1 MPLGGSARCTIS
13 SNDSKG
19 DSVSMQNVLLVRYGE
34 VFLKGANR
42 PHFLKVLTDNVKR
55 AVKPLGGRVW
65 LSDSRIYVAD
75 FSDLQACIDR
85 VTKVFGVY
93 SVSPAVELEKD
104 FEEIAAACIE
114 MMQPYSGTFKV
125 MGKRSD
131 KKFPMN
137 SMEIAMEIGGRVL
150 ESNPNL
156 RVDVHTPQHRLM
168 VEIRDKAYICVEEIK
183 AVGGMPMGT
192 GGKAAL
198 LLSGGIDSPVA
209 GYQLMKRGVKLC
221 AIHFQSP
228 PYTGELAKDKVL
240 QLAKKLAFYSNGMRV
255 YMVPFTKCQLEIHEK
270 CPEELGT
277 LITRR
282 FMMRIAERIA
292 RDFGALA
299 LITGES
305 LGQVASQTM
314 EALTCTDAV
323 VDMPVFRPLIGLD
336 KTEIMEIAERID
348 TYETSILP
356 YEDCCTVFTP
366 RHPVTKPKVET
377 MPKVEE
383 KLDVE
388 ALVNEAVE
396 NTEMVIVDPE

>member
-1 MPLGGSARCTIS
+1 MR
-13 SNDSKG
+13 
-19 DSVSMQNVLLVRYGE
+19 QVLLVRYGE

-42 PHFLKVLTDNVKR
+42 PHFLKVLTDNIKR
-55 AVKPLGGRVW
+55 AVKPLNGHVW
-65 LSDSRIYVAD
+65 LSDSRVYVSD
-75 FSDLQACIDR
+75 FTDLQACIDR
-85 VTKVFGVY
+85 VSKVFGVY
-93 SVSPAVELEKD
+93 SVSPAVEMEKD
-104 FEEIAAACIE
+104 LDVIGEACVQ
-114 MMQPYSGTFKV
+114 MMAPLSGTFKV
-125 MGKRSD
+125 LGKRSD

-137 SMEIAMEIGGRVL
+137 SMELAAEIGHRVL
-150 ESNPNL
+150 EANPNL
-156 RVDVHTPQHRLM
+156 RVDVHTPEHRLT
-168 VEIRDKAYICVEEIK
+168 VEIRDNAYICVREIL
-183 AVGGMPMGT
+183 AVGGMPTGT

-209 GYQLMKRGVKLC
+209 GYQLMKRGVRLC

-228 PYTGELAKDKVL
+228 PYTGELARDKVL
-240 QLAKKLAFYSNGMRV
+240 QLAKKLAWYSGGMRV
-255 YMVPFTKCQLEIHEK
+255 YLVPFTRCQLEIHEK

-292 RDFGALA
+292 KQFGALA

-314 EALTCTDAV
+314 EALCCTDAV
-323 VDMPVFRPLIGLD
+323 VTMPVFRPLIGLD
-336 KTEIMEIAERID
+336 KTEIMAVAEKID

-366 RHPVTKPKVET
+366 RHPVTKPKLET
-377 MPKVEE
+377 MPKVEA

-388 ALVNEAVE
+388 ALVSEAVE
-396 NTEMVIVDPE
+396 GTEMVIVE

>member
-1 MPLGGSARCTIS
+1 MRH
-13 SNDSKG
+13 
-19 DSVSMQNVLLVRYGE
+19 VLLVRYGE

-42 PHFLKVLTDNVKR
+42 PHFLKVLTDNIKK
-55 AVKPLGGRVW
+55 AVKPLHGHVW
-65 LSDSRIYVAD
+65 LSDSRVYVSD
-75 FSDLQACIDR
+75 FSDLDACIER
-85 VTKVFGVY
+85 VRKVFGVY
-93 SVSPAVELEKD
+93 SVSPAIELNKD
-104 FEEIAAACIE
+104 FEEIAAACVE
-114 MMQPYSGTFKV
+114 MMKPLSGTFKV
-125 MGKRSD
+125 FGKRSD

-137 SMEIAMEIGGRVL
+137 SMEIGIEIGGRVL
-150 ESNPNL
+150 EANPNL
-156 RVDVHTPQHRLM
+156 TVDVHKPQHRLM
-168 VEIRDKAYICVEEIK
+168 VEIRDMAYICVEEIK

-209 GYQLMKRGVKLC
+209 GYQLMKRGVRLC

-240 QLAKKLAFYSNGMRV
+240 QLAKKLAYYSGGMRV

-270 CPEELGT
+270 CPDELGT

-282 FMMRIAERIA
+282 FMMRIAQRLA
-292 RDFGALA
+292 QDFGALA

-336 KTEIMEIAERID
+336 KTEIMDIAVRID
-348 TYETSILP
+348 TYDTSILP

-366 RHPVTKPKVET
+366 RHPVTRPKLAD

-383 KLDVE
+383 KLDIE
-388 ALVNEAVE
+388 ALVAEAVE
-396 NTEMVIVDPE
+396 NTEALIVEPE

>member
-1 MPLGGSARCTIS
+1 
-13 SNDSKG
+13 
-19 DSVSMQNVLLVRYGE
+19 
-34 VFLKGANR
+34 
-42 PHFLKVLTDNVKR
+42 
-55 AVKPLGGRVW
+55 
-65 LSDSRIYVAD
+65 
-75 FSDLQACIDR
+75 
-85 VTKVFGVY
+85 
-93 SVSPAVELEKD
+93 
-104 FEEIAAACIE
+104 
-114 MMQPYSGTFKV
+114 MMAGYSGTFKV
-125 MGKRSD
+125 QGKRSD
-131 KKFPMN
+131 KKFPLN
-137 SMEIAMEIGGRVL
+137 SMEIAAEIGHQVL
-150 ESNPNL
+150 EANPNL
-156 RVDVHTPQHRLM
+156 TVDVHKPQHKLM
-168 VEIRDKAYICVEEIK
+168 VEIRDNAYICVEEIM

-209 GYQLMKRGVKLC
+209 GYQLMKRGVRMC

-228 PYTGELAKDKVL
+228 PYTGELAKDKVM
-240 QLAKKLAFYSNGMRV
+240 QLAKKLAWYSGGMRV
-255 YMVPFTKCQLEIHEK
+255 YLVPFTKCQLEIHEK

-282 FMMRIAERIA
+282 FMMRIAQRIA

-314 EALTCTDAV
+314 EALCCTDAV
-323 VDMPVFRPLIGLD
+323 VNMPVFRPLIGLD
-336 KTEIMEIAERID
+336 KTEIMDIANKID

-366 RHPVTKPKVET
+366 RHPVTKPKLDT

-388 ALVNEAVE
+388 ALVSEAVE
-396 NTEMVIVDPE
+396 GAEMIIVEG

>member
-1 MPLGGSARCTIS
+1 MRH
-13 SNDSKG
+13 
-19 DSVSMQNVLLVRYGE
+19 VLLVRYGE

-42 PHFLKVLTDNVKR
+42 PHFLKVLNDNVKK
-55 AVKPLGGRVW
+55 AVKPIGGHVW
-65 LSDSRIYVAD
+65 MSDSRIYVSD
-75 FSDLQACIDR
+75 FTDLDACIDR
-85 VTKVFGVY
+85 VRKVFGVY
-93 SVSPAVELEKD
+93 SVSPAVEMEKD
-104 FEEIAAACIE
+104 FEEIAAASVE
-114 MMQPYSGTFKV
+114 MMKPYSGTFKV
-125 MGKRSD
+125 HGKRSD

-156 RVDVHTPQHRLM
+156 KVDVHKPQHRLM

-183 AVGGMPMGT
+183 AVGGLPMGC

-209 GYQLMKRGVKLC
+209 GYMLMKRGVRLC
-221 AIHFQSP
+221 AVHFQSP
-228 PYTGELAKDKVL
+228 PYTGELARDKVL
-240 QLAKKLAFYSNGMRV
+240 QLAKKLAYYTGGMRV

-282 FMMRIAERIA
+282 FMMRISEKLAA
-292 RDFGALA
+292 DFGALA

-314 EALTCTDAV
+314 EAITCTDAV
-323 VDMPVFRPLIGLD
+323 VSMPVFRPLIGMD
-336 KTEIMEIAERID
+336 KTEIMDIANAID
-348 TYETSILP
+348 TYDTSILP

-366 RHPVTKPKVET
+366 RHPVTKPKLET
-377 MPKVEE
+377 MPKVES

-396 NTEMVIVDPE
+396 NTEMLIVEAE

>member
-1 MPLGGSARCTIS
+1 M
-13 SNDSKG
+13 
-19 DSVSMQNVLLVRYGE
+19 
-34 VFLKGANR
+34 FLKGANR
-42 PHFLKVLTDNVKR
+42 PHFLKALTDNVKR
-55 AVKPLGGRVW
+55 AVKPLGGHVW
-65 LSDSRIYVAD
+65 MSDSRIYVSE
-75 FSDLQACIDR
+75 FNDLQACIDR
-85 VTKVFGVY
+85 VSKVFGVY
-93 SVSPAVELEKD
+93 SVSPAIELEKD
-104 FEEIAAACIE
+104 FEAIAAACVE
-114 MMQPYSGTFKV
+114 MMKPYSGTFKV
-125 MGKRSD
+125 QGKRSD

-150 ESNPNL
+150 EANPNL
-156 RVDVHTPQHRLM
+156 RVDVHKPEHRLM
-168 VEIRDKAYICVEEIK
+168 VEIRDNAYICVEEIK

-209 GYQLMKRGVKLC
+209 GYQLMKRGVKIC

-240 QLAKKLAFYSNGMRV
+240 QLAKKLAWYMGGMRV

-277 LITRR
+277 LVTRR
-282 FMMRIAERIA
+282 FMMRIAERLA
-292 RDFGALA
+292 HDFDALA

-336 KTEIMEIAERID
+336 KTEIMEIAEKID

-366 RHPVTKPKVET
+366 RHPVTRPKLET
-377 MPKVEE
+377 MPKVES

-396 NTEMVIVDPE
+396 NTEKIILGAE

>member
-1 MPLGGSARCTIS
+1 MR
-13 SNDSKG
+13 D
-19 DSVSMQNVLLVRYGE
+19 VLLVRYGE

-55 AVKPLGGRVW
+55 VVKPIGGHVW
-65 LSDSRIYVAD
+65 LSDSRVYVSD
-75 FSDLQACIDR
+75 FDDLQACIDR
-85 VTKVFGVY
+85 VSKVFGVY
-93 SVSPAVELEKD
+93 SVSPVVEMEKD
-104 FEEIAAACIE
+104 VEVIAEQAVK
-114 MMQPYSGTFKV
+114 MMAPYSGTFKV
-125 MGKRSD
+125 QGKRSD

-137 SMEIAMEIGGRVL
+137 AMELAAELGHRIL
-150 ESNPNL
+150 EANPNL
-156 RVDVHTPQHRLM
+156 KVDVHKPQHKLI
-168 VEIRDKAYICVEEIK
+168 VEIRDNAYICVQELM

-228 PYTGELAKDKVL
+228 PYTGELAKDKVM
-240 QLAKKLAFYSNGMRV
+240 QLAKKLAWYSGGMRV
-255 YMVPFTKCQLEIHEK
+255 YLVPFTKCQLEIHEK

-282 FMMRIAERIA
+282 LMMRVAQRIA
-292 RDFGALA
+292 RQFGAQA

-314 EALTCTDAV
+314 DALVCTDAV

-336 KTEIMEIAERID
+336 KTEIMDIANRID

-366 RHPVTKPKVET
+366 RHPVTKPKLDT
-377 MPKVEE
+377 MPKAEE
-383 KLDVE
+383 KLDVD
-388 ALVNEAVE
+388 ALVDEAVE
-396 NTEMVIVDPE
+396 GTEMVIVEG